1 MWRYLPVLAA
11 LASLTPLACFR
22 ELTGVACE
30 GPDPAPACASGPAT
44 TDATTSGET
53 TSSAS
58 TSSTSSTSSAAGS
71 NTETTAEATT
81 SDPTTDASSS
91 STGPA
96 AFCGDGIIQPGPPLF
111 EECDDGLAD
120 DECNLLCKRNRVVFV
135 ASEPAWNAGDLMGLK
150 GADNYCVSRAGQA
163 GLPQAIKFK
172 AFLSDSQTD
181 VTDRLFHAEGRYVLV
196 DGSVVAD
203 DWTALLTQPL
213 QHPINTTELG
223 EELINGVWTGTEYG
237 TGKLVPGASNCVDW
251 TSNSPTKLA
260 YYGDSNSV
268 DSNWA
273 YSVSLNPTSCLSAF
287 SIYCIEQK

>member
-11 LASLTPLACFR
+11 LASITPLACFR
-22 ELTGVACE
+22 ELTGLACE
-30 GPDPAPACASGPAT
+30 GPNPPEACISGPAT
-44 TDATTSGET
+44 TDATTSGES

-58 TSSTSSTSSAAGS
+58 TSTSSSTSSTAGS
-71 NTETTAEATT
+71 HTGTAGESTT

-135 ASEPAWNAGDLMGLK
+135 ASEPAWTAGDLMGLK

-181 VTDRLFHAEGRYVLV
+181 VADRMFHAEGRYVLV

-213 QHPINTTELG
+213 QHPINLTELG

-237 TGKLVPGASNCVDW
+237 TGKLVPGASNCEDW
-251 TSNSPTKLA
+251 TSNNPSKVA
-260 YYGDSNSV
+260 YFGDSASV
-268 DSNWA
+268 DSEWVY
-273 YSVSLNPTSCLSAF
+273 YSGTNPYGCVGNY

>member
-1 MWRYLPVLAA
+1 MWRYLPVFAA
-11 LASLTPLACFR
+11 LACLTPLACFR
-22 ELTGVACE
+22 ELTEIACE
-30 GPDPAPACASGPAT
+30 GPHPPAVCVSGSVTTNAT
-44 TDATTSGET
+44 TTDETT

-58 TSSTSSTSSAAGS
+58 TSSTASTGGSSTGTSG
-71 NTETTAEATT
+71 EATT

-91 STGPA
+91 STGPVA
-96 AFCGDGIIQPGPPLF
+96 YCGDGEVQPGPPLF

-120 DECNLLCKRNRVVFV
+120 DECNLLCKRNRLIFV
-135 ASEPAWNAGDLMGLK
+135 ASLPGWNAGDLLGLK

-196 DGSVVAD
+196 DGTVVAD
-203 DWTALLTQPL
+203 DWDALLTQPL
-213 QHPINTTELG
+213 QHPINMTELG

-237 TGKLVPGASNCVDW
+237 TGKLVPGADNCEDW
-251 TSNSPTKLA
+251 TSNSPTELA

-268 DSNWA
+268 DSNWV
-273 YSVSLNPTSCLSAF
+273 YSVFLNPESCLSAF